1 MLQILRTSNF
11 DRWLS
16 GLKDRVGQ
24 KLIASRLDRLAQGH
38 WGDCK
43 PVGGE
48 VTELRIHAGP
58 GYRVYCWCDG
68 AVVVV
73 ALGGGD
79 KSSQVADIAAAKAM
93 VVIMKE

>member
-1 MLQILRTSNF
+1 MFQILRTAKF
-11 DRWLS
+11 DHWLS
-16 GLKDRVGQ
+16 GLKDGVGQ
-24 KLIASRLDRLAQGH
+24 KLIAARLDRLAQGH

-79 KSSQVADIAAAKAM
+79 KSSQVSDIAAAKAM
-93 VVIMKE
+93 VVILKE

>member
-1 MLQILRTSNF
+1 MFQILRTAHF
-11 DRWLS
+11 DHWLS

-24 KLIASRLDRLAQGH
+24 KLIAARLDRLVHGH

-43 PVGGE
+43 RLGGD
-48 VTELRIHAGP
+48 VTEMRIHSGP
-58 GYRVYCWCDG
+58 GYRVYCWRDG

-79 KSSQVADIAAAKAM
+79 KSSQSSDIAAAKAM
-93 VVIMKE
+93 VVILKE